1 MARGRGGRDARGEAV
16 AILPHA
22 PARIVLPYHHVMRA
36 RLRVAAPVAAAALL
50 LVVSPAAA
58 HESFHYH
65 WTLDGFVGALA
76 SIFIPSRG
84 EGVLSYEPIAG
95 GRERGELLVTSRHSG
110 NDEYFRY
117 GSVWEPAT
125 RRTISA
131 SSDLV
136 WRRETK
142 SKHADLEG
150 ENLIDVVSAI
160 QLLRR
165 EPPTNALRLEIWSD
179 GRLYPVVVLPRERAR
194 RKLPG
199 GEVEAQRYSVHGVP
213 LPDRKLWKG
222 ELDIWIAADASA
234 TPVEIVV
241 SRSGAR
247 VRLVLDAAQPSSAT
261 SPTGAMP

>member
-1 MARGRGGRDARGEAV
+1 
-16 AILPHA
+16 
-22 PARIVLPYHHVMRA
+22 MRA
-36 RLRVAAPVAAAALL
+36 RLRVAAPIAATAVLLAA
-50 LVVSPAAA
+50 SPAAA
-58 HESFHYH
+58 GESFHYK

-76 SIFIPSRG
+76 SIFLPSRG
-84 EGVLSYEPIAG
+84 EGVLSYEPIEG

-110 NDEYFRY
+110 QDEYFRY

-131 SSDLV
+131 SSDLA
-136 WRRETK
+136 WRGETK
-142 SKHADLEG
+142 SKRADLEG

-199 GEVEAQRYSVHGVP
+199 GETEAQRFSVHGVP

-222 ELDIWIAADASA
+222 ELDIWIAADATA
-234 TPVEIVV
+234 TPIEIVV
-241 SRSGAR
+241 SRRGAR
-247 VRLVLDAAQPSSAT
+247 VRLVLDESPAPPVAE
-261 SPTGAMP
+261 PTGEMP